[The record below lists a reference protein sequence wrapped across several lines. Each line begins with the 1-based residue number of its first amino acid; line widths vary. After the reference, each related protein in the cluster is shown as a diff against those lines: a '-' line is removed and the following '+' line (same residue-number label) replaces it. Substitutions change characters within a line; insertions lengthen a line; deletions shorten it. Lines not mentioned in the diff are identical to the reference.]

1 MKKEQIC
8 IGNRLSFKAFFLIC
22 KMKLMDKFKELSPTA
37 QGMIIIGIL
46 LIIGIILRWDEV
58 SQGIISGFKRYS
70 GN

>member
-1 MKKEQIC
+1 
-8 IGNRLSFKAFFLIC
+8 
-22 KMKLMDKFKELSPTA
+22 MKLMDKFNELSPTA

>member
-1 MKKEQIC
+1 
-8 IGNRLSFKAFFLIC
+8 
-22 KMKLMDKFKELSPTA
+22 MKLMDKFRELSLTA
-37 QGMIIIGIL
+37 QCMIIIGIL

>member
-1 MKKEQIC
+1 
-8 IGNRLSFKAFFLIC
+8 
-22 KMKLMDKFKELSPTA
+22 MKLMDKFKELSRTVR
-37 QGMIIIGIL
+37 GMIIIGIM

>member
-1 MKKEQIC
+1 
-8 IGNRLSFKAFFLIC
+8 
-22 KMKLMDKFKELSPTA
+22 MKLMDKFKELSPTA
-37 QGMIIIGIL
+37 QRMIIIGIL

>member
-1 MKKEQIC
+1 
-8 IGNRLSFKAFFLIC
+8 
-22 KMKLMDKFKELSPTA
+22 MKLMDKFKELSPTA

-58 SQGIISGFKRYS
+58 SQSIISGFKRYS

>member
-1 MKKEQIC
+1 
-8 IGNRLSFKAFFLIC
+8 
-22 KMKLMDKFKELSPTA
+22 MKLMDKFKELSPTA

-70 GN
+70 GNLGPLFALYFSIDCNLL

>member
-1 MKKEQIC
+1 
-8 IGNRLSFKAFFLIC
+8 
-22 KMKLMDKFKELSPTA
+22 MKLMDKFKELSPTT

>member
-1 MKKEQIC
+1 
-8 IGNRLSFKAFFLIC
+8 
-22 KMKLMDKFKELSPTA
+22 MKLMDKFMELSPTA